1 MVYTLLD
8 HRENDA
14 IKCQKHGSETSHLWL
29 VVLQSD
35 LYIINY
41 NGHPR
46 DFRKWPLNTGGRL
59 IQA

>member
-1 MVYTLLD
+1 MHNKCPSFVTLF
-8 HRENDA
+8 
-14 IKCQKHGSETSHLWL
+14 CQNNWSIAPIRLFN
-29 VVLQSD
+29 
-35 LYIINY
+35 INTVEPVY